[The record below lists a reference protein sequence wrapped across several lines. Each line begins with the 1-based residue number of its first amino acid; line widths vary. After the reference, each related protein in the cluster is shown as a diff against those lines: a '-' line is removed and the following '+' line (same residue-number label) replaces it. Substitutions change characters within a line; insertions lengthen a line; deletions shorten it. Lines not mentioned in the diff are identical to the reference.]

1 VIIALT
7 PAAIAVGAPE
17 PARRKRRWPRILLG
31 IVAIVALVVV
41 IAGAWWLQ
49 PQPLLPEAAAAMQS
63 TDAVAVSEA
72 NGHVEFTPTAAPP
85 TTGFIFYPGGKVEPA
100 AYARSAQAIAAA
112 GYLVAIVPMPLN
124 LAVLNANGADAVIE
138 NHPEI
143 EHWVIG
149 GHSLGGAMAGQ
160 YADQHPDAVDGV
172 AFWAAFPNGDLS
184 DQPDLATLSVYGTL
198 DGGAERFT
206 SEETRAT
213 LPADTMFMTVEGGN
227 HEQMG
232 DYTGQPNDPPATISR
247 DEQQAQVQAATIALL
262 EEVSAGS

>member
-1 VIIALT
+1 MTIAPP
-7 PAAIAVGAPE
+7 PAAVAASAPI
-17 PARRKRRWPRILLG
+17 PARRRRRWPRVLLG
-31 IVAIVALVVV
+31 IIVALVLVV
-41 IAGAWWLQ
+41 VVGGAWWLQ
-49 PQPLLPEAAAAMQS
+49 PQPLLPEASAAMQS
-63 TDAVAVSEA
+63 SDAVTVTNASDA
-72 NGHVEFTPTAAPP
+72 ITFTPTAAAP

-100 AYARSAQAIAAA
+100 AYARSAQAIAEA

-124 LAVLNANGADAVIE
+124 LAVLNANGADAVIAA
-138 NHPEI
+138 HPEI

-172 AFWAAFPNGDLS
+172 AFWAAYPNGDLS
-184 DQPDLATLSVYGTL
+184 DQPDLATLSVYGSL

-206 SEETRAT
+206 SDATKAT
-213 LPADTMFMTVEGGN
+213 LPADTTFVVVEGGN